1 MNVLRAGTLYM
12 STLTCKTLLP
22 LPFVMA
28 SSSLIRFITRV
39 PLVAQIAIGLAA
51 AIVLTLVS
59 PGSAREL
66 GFLGDVFVS
75 GLKSVA
81 PVLVMVLVI
90 SAIASQQN
98 DQPTN
103 IRPIL
108 LLYVFGTLGAAVIGV
123 VASFMFPT
131 TLDLGTDSVAH
142 AAPSHI
148 GEVLHNL
155 LLNAI
160 TNPVRA
166 LMEANFIGILVWA
179 IGLGIALRHSS
190 PTTRIMLNDL
200 TAAVSTIVK
209 VVIHFA
215 PIGIFGL
222 VSHTLATTGFKA
234 LLDYAHLLSV
244 LIGCMLAVTFGLNPL
259 LAFWKTRRNPYPL
272 VWQCVRESAITAF
285 FTRSSAANIPV
296 NLALCKKLGLHEDTY
311 SISIPLGAALNM
323 AGAAITV
330 GVITLAAAN
339 TLHIDIDLPTAVL
352 LCIVS
357 ALAAC
362 GTSGVAGGS
371 LLLIPL
377 ACSTLGIPDTIA
389 MKVVA
394 VGFVISVLQDSF
406 ETALNSHT
414 DVVFTAACDKQLH
427 ENTPQ

>member
-1 MNVLRAGTLYM
+1 M
-12 STLTCKTLLP
+12 S
-22 LPFVMA
+22 A
-28 SSSLIRFITRV
+28 STSIIRTVTRI

-51 AIVLTLVS
+51 AIVLTLIS

-81 PVLVMVLVI
+81 PILVMVLVI

-108 LLYVFGTLGAAVIGV
+108 VLYVFGTLGAAAIGV
-123 VASFMFPT
+123 IASFLFPT
-131 TLDLGTDSVAH
+131 TLDLGTDAISH
-142 AAPSHI
+142 TAPSHI

-179 IGLGIALRHSS
+179 IGLGVALRHSS

-200 TAAVSTIVK
+200 TAAVSLIVK

-222 VSHTLATTGFKA
+222 VAHTLATTGFNA
-234 LLDYAHLLSV
+234 LLDYAHLLTV
-244 LIGCMLAVTFGLNPL
+244 LIGSMLLVTFGLNPL
-259 LAFWKTRRNPYPL
+259 LAFMKTRRNPYPL
-272 VWQCVRESAITAF
+272 VWQCIRESAVTAF

-339 TLHIDIDLPTAVL
+339 TLHIAIDIPTALL
-352 LCIVS
+352 LCVVS

-394 VGFVISVLQDSF
+394 VGFIISVLQDSF

-427 ENTPQ
+427 ENNPS

>member
-1 MNVLRAGTLYM
+1 MSVLTA
-12 STLTCKTLLP
+12 
-22 LPFVMA
+22 V
-28 SSSLIRFITRV
+28 IRSINRV
-39 PLVAQIAIGLAA
+39 PLVAQIAIGIVAA
-51 AIVLTLVS
+51 VLLTLIS
-59 PGSAREL
+59 PSSAREI
-66 GFLGDVFVS
+66 GFLGDIFVM

-81 PVLVMVLVI
+81 PILVLVLVI
-90 SAIASQQN
+90 SAISNHQQG
-98 DQPTN
+98 QPTH

-108 LLYVFGTLGAAVIGV
+108 FMYVLGTLGAAVIGV
-123 VASFMFPT
+123 IASFMFPT
-131 TLDLGTDSVAH
+131 LLDLGADATAR

-155 LLNAI
+155 LLSAI

-166 LMEANFIGILVWA
+166 IMDANFIGILVWA
-179 IGLGIALRHSS
+179 IGLGLALRHSS
-190 PTTRIMLNDL
+190 PSTRTMLNDM
-200 TAAVSTIVK
+200 TSAVSSIVK

-222 VSHTLATTGFKA
+222 VSHTLATIGFHA
-234 LLDYAHLLSV
+234 LFNYAHLLSV
-244 LIGCMLAVTFGLNPL
+244 LIGSMLAVTFGFNPL
-259 LAFWKTRRNPYPL
+259 LVFLKTRRNPYPL
-272 VWQCVRESAITAF
+272 VWQCVRESAVTAF

-311 SISIPLGAALNM
+311 SISIPLGSALNM

-339 TLHIDIDLPTAVL
+339 TLHIAVDIPTAIL
-352 LCIVS
+352 LCVVS

-377 ACSTLGIPDTIA
+377 ACSTLGISDDIA

-394 VGFVISVLQDSF
+394 IGFVISVLQDSF

-414 DVVFTAACDKQLH
+414 DVVFTAACD
-427 ENTPQ
+427 PQMHPKNQA